1 MNKQTVSGLIL
12 KIQILL
18 MVRSSTSCVMLWYFQ
33 CKQNLLTNNMWT
45 YTIRNL
51 LENQWEILVK
61 KFTLD
66 VDSGYKDV
74 AHIQNDLLY
83 VSHFTDFTRLKIKL
97 QLTAS
102 GCYSKNGKVFID
114 SNNKLFSPELKILKY
129 DGLWED
135 NKNLV

>member
-1 MNKQTVSGLIL
+1 M
-12 KIQILL
+12 
-18 MVRSSTSCVMLWYFQ
+18 
-33 CKQNLLTNNMWT
+33 
-45 YTIRNL
+45 
-51 LENQWEILVK
+51 K

-83 VSHFTDFTRLKIKL
+83 VSHFTDFTRSKIKL